1 MRTEVLER
9 AIDQYGLLKQ
19 TDMATEEVGELLQSI
34 NKLKRVT
41 PEGVP
46 LFSRPTKDSSIKYCL
61 AYWGLCSEIADV
73 KILMYQLETM
83 MCKEAVDLSIERK
96 IDRLEDRLNEGTY

>member
-1 MRTEVLER
+1 MRTEVLKR

-34 NKLKRVT
+34 NKLKRST

-46 LFSRPTKDSSIKYCL
+46 FFSKPTKESSIKYCM
-61 AYWGLCSEIADV
+61 AYWNLCSEIADV
-73 KILMYQLETM
+73 KILMYQLETIM
-83 MCKEAVDLSIERK
+83 SKEAVDLSIERK
-96 IDRLEDRLNEGTY
+96 INRLEDRLNNETY